1 MNLSGI
7 SPTSSQVGPRLYERA
22 CLREQECCVRNTV
35 IEEDWHLFGLHADD
49 VAVFLQNI
57 QTALLGAVLLRIISL
72 LCSALRSRR

>member
-1 MNLSGI
+1 M
-7 SPTSSQVGPRLYERA
+7 
-22 CLREQECCVRNTV
+22 LRSEHL

-72 LCSALRSRR
+72 LRSALRSRR